1 VVSAFHTPTLL
12 DRVGLVAER
21 EEGASVLC
29 AFGANQHAASSLI
42 PRRCPQ
48 NGVQLAFFQISA
60 ARARLDW
67 SPQFTA
73 EFLSSENATDEG
85 FSFWHVVHSFPGHGR
100 S

>member
-21 EEGASVLC
+21 EEG

-85 FSFWHVVHSFPGHGR
+85 FSFWHVVRSFSRHGR